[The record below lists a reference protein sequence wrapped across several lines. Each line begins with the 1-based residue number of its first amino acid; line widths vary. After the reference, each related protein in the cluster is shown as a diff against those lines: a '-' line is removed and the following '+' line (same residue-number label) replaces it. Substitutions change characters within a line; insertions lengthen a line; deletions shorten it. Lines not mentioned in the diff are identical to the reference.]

1 MSKLTS
7 DEWITDDFGEHVF
20 KRVPFVAELIEIAKT
35 PGWAYLAEKFKL
47 EQDEAISLQKAI
59 GRLLAAA
66 PEMYGELYEALQLL
80 HGKSCYDGDEF
91 SNQAESIRELLA
103 RIEGDI

>member
-1 MSKLTS
+1 M
-7 DEWITDDFGEHVF
+7 F
-20 KRVPFVAELIEIAKT
+20 KRIPFCAELIEIART

-80 HGKSCYDGDEF
+80 QGKSSYDGDEF
-91 SNQAESIRELLA
+91 SQQAKSIRELLA
-103 RIEGDI
+103 SIDGKEEITAHEGTE

>member
-1 MSKLTS
+1 MSKFTS

-20 KRVPFVAELIEIAKT
+20 RRIPFVAELIEIAKT

-66 PEMYGELYEALQLL
+66 PEMYKVIEELAYGNCDDCVPVMVA
-80 HGKSCYDGDEF
+80 
-91 SNQAESIRELLA
+91 ARELLV
-103 RIEGDI
+103 RIDGKEAEHE